1 MTRYP
6 GGGIVESGWYLGTRS
21 LGVVNLR
28 ARGSLPGSRR
38 DSFVRVPWLALL
50 LLAPWVGGAWLVAA
64 PVIGL
69 ATAAWGLARG
79 AAAAGARGLG
89 ATVARG
95 RAPGEAHL
103 TGKPGRGE
111 ARLDAGMEDLDRR
124 IACRRREGKRQA
136 EP

>member
-6 GGGIVESGWYLGTRS
+6 GGGIGESGWYLDRRS
-21 LGVVNLR
+21 LALVNLP
-28 ARGSLPGSRR
+28 ARGRLPGSRR
-38 DSFVRVPWLALL
+38 DSFVRVSWPALL

-64 PVIGL
+64 PIIGL
-69 ATAAWGLARG
+69 ATAAWGLARR

-111 ARLDAGMEDLDRR
+111 AGLDAGMEDLDRH
-124 IACRRREGKRQA
+124 IAGRRLEVERQA
-136 EP
+136 DS